1 MLKGVIAAT
10 SVAAEALDSAPARMA
25 RMNMEVLGIGYAPGG
40 LRISAAVVCVKWSPM
55 KYAS

>member
-25 RMNMEVLGIGYAPGG
+25 RTNMEVLGIRYAGG

>member
-1 MLKGVIAAT
+1 MLKGVIAAM

-25 RMNMEVLGIGYAPGG
+25 RTNMEVLDIRYA
-40 LRISAAVVCVKWSPM
+40 LRTSAAVVCVKWSPM

>member
-25 RMNMEVLGIGYAPGG
+25 RTNMEVLGIRAGRIAHFGSRR
-40 LRISAAVVCVKWSPM
+40 LRKVV
-55 KYAS
+55 ADEIR

>member
-40 LRISAAVVCVKWSPM
+40 YFGSRRLRKVV
-55 KYAS
+55 ADEIR